1 MPGEKVCG
9 IAGIFFPEGPGSV
22 DLRLLRRMTG
32 ALDHRGPDERGFYV
46 DDRAGLGHARLSI
59 IDLATGTQ
67 PMHNEDGSLW
77 IVYNGE
83 VYNYIELRETLQ
95 KKGHRFYT
103 GSDTEVILHQFEED
117 GPDCLRHLNGQYAFA
132 IFDNRKK
139 RLFLARDR
147 LGILPLY
154 FAQLNDTFL
163 FASEIKAIFQHDG
176 MRREFDPIAL
186 DQIFTFWTPLPGKT
200 AFQDVHELAPGHH
213 MTVSEGGIQVQKYWD
228 IPFSPP
234 GQYRQESPDRL
245 TESIR
250 EILLDAVR
258 IRLRADVEVGTYLSG
273 GLDSSG
279 ITSLVARYFNHEVQ
293 SFGIRFEEPA
303 FDESGPQQVA
313 VSFLGT
319 RHHDLLADNRAIGE
333 SLPQVVLHC
342 EKPILRT
349 APAPLFLLSKR
360 VRQNKIKVVLT
371 GEGADEVFGGYNIF
385 RETKVRAFWS
395 KFPESS
401 VRPRL
406 VRKLYPYLFQNA
418 KHPAFLTAFFG
429 RDLEDT
435 QNPFY
440 SHLIR
445 WRNSSR
451 NKQYFSREV
460 QSRIGA
466 YDGLDD
472 LSRHLPG
479 DYSGWDVFSKAQ
491 YLESFLFMSNY
502 LLSSQGDRMAM
513 AHSVEIRLPFLDHR
527 LWEFMGQVP
536 PRRKMPGL
544 DEKFLLKRCLK
555 QDLPESI
562 LKRNKHPY
570 RAPNRQSLLHPSIA
584 ERTSEL
590 LSESAVSR
598 AGLFHPGR
606 VQKMLQKITRAS
618 QLNEVDDMALVG
630 IVTSQMLHREMV
642 EHFTKVPD
650 EDRAWP
656 IIDKRPESAP
666 CR

>member
-1 MPGEKVCG
+1 MCG
-9 IAGIFFPEGPGSV
+9 IAGLFFPEGPGSI
-22 DLRLLRRMTG
+22 DLRLLKRMTG

-67 PMHNEDGSLW
+67 PMHNEDKSLW
-77 IVYNGE
+77 IVFNGE
-83 VYNYIELRETLQ
+83 VYNYIELRETLR

-117 GPDCLRHLNGQYAFA
+117 GPDCLRQLNGQFSLA

-147 LGILPLY
+147 LGILPLHY
-154 FAQLNDTFL
+154 AKVHGCFL

-176 MRREFDPIAL
+176 MQRAVDPVVL
-186 DQIFTFWTPLPGKT
+186 DQIFTFWTPLPGRT
-200 AFQDVHELAPGHH
+200 AFQGVHELPPGHH
-213 MTVSEGGIQVQKYWD
+213 MTVSEDGIHIQKYWD
-228 IPFSPP
+228 IPFSLPD
-234 GQYRQESPDRL
+234 QYRQESTDLL
-245 TESIR
+245 TESVR
-250 EILLDAVR
+250 EILVDAVR

-279 ITSLVARYFNHEVQ
+279 ITSLVARHFNRDVQ
-293 SFGIRFEEPA
+293 SFGIRFEESA
-303 FDESGPQQVA
+303 FDESGPQQAA
-313 VSFLGT
+313 VSFLGI
-319 RHHDLLADNRAIGE
+319 RHHDCLAANRAIGE
-333 SLPQVVLHC
+333 SLPKVVSHC

-349 APAPLFLLSKR
+349 APAPLFLLSER
-360 VRQNKIKVVLT
+360 VRLNRIKVVLT

-395 KFPESS
+395 KFPESTI
-401 VRPRL
+401 RPRL
-406 VRKLYPYLFQNA
+406 VRKLYPYLFQDA

-429 RDLEDT
+429 RDLEDMR
-435 QNPFY
+435 NPFY

-445 WRNSSR
+445 WRNNSR
-451 NKQYFSREV
+451 NRQYFSREV
-460 QSRIGA
+460 QSQIGA
-466 YDGLDD
+466 YDALED
-472 LSRHLPG
+472 LTRHLPG
-479 DYSGWDVFSKAQ
+479 DYFRWDVFSKAQ

-544 DEKFLLKRCLK
+544 DEKHLLKRCFR

-570 RAPNRQSLLHPSIA
+570 RAPNRQSLLDPSIA

-590 LSESAVSR
+590 LSEGSVRR
-598 AGLFHPGR
+598 AGLFHPLR
-606 VQKMLQKITRAS
+606 VQKLWQKINGTS

-630 IVTSQMLHREMV
+630 IVTAQMLQREMV
-642 EHFTKVPD
+642 ENFTKVRD
-650 EDRAWP
+650 EDRVDP
-656 IIDKRPESAP
+656 VVDKRQESAP
-666 CR
+666 CK